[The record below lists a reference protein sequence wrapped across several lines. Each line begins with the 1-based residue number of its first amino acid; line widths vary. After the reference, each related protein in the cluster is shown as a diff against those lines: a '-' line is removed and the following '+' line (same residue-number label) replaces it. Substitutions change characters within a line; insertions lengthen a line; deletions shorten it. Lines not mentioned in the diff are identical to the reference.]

1 MDNEST
7 ESGSQLMSED
17 STLLLVEVLEIQVQ
31 ELINEKQALQNKVN
45 ELEARLTVLQNISD
59 SEIINNVF
67 SFL

>member
-1 MDNEST
+1 MSNIEMDNEST
-7 ESGSQLMSED
+7 ESGS
-17 STLLLVEVLEIQVQ
+17 LLIEVLEIQVQ